1 MDKKIVASLDLTDRN
16 RLLRLAKILEEEIF
30 AIKIN
35 WPTILSCGV
44 DIIRDLSSYGKVI
57 CDLKIADIPNT
68 NRMIMEIIG
77 ERDPFG
83 VIAHV
88 FPGTDSIQAL
98 IDASK
103 GVKVIGVVSMSNDGA
118 DRYLNPL
125 HARILNDLKNTSAY
139 GIIAPGNDYNLLR
152 EISKDKGNLKVFTPG
167 IGAQG
172 GSPALAVRN
181 GSDYVI
187 IGRSIYNSNDPEGY
201 VRSINEEIE
210 KEMSRN

>member
-1 MDKKIVASLDLTDRN
+1 MNKRIVASLDLTDRDH
-16 RLLRLAKILEEEIF
+16 LLKLAKTLQEEIF

-44 DIIRDLSSYGKVI
+44 DIIRDLSDYGKVI

-68 NRMIMEIIG
+68 NRMIMEIIR
-77 ERDPFG
+77 EREPFA

-88 FPGTDSIQAL
+88 FPGIDSIQAL
-98 IDASK
+98 LDASN

-118 DRYLNPL
+118 DMYLNPL
-125 HARILNDLKNTSAY
+125 HTRILNDLKNTSAY
-139 GIIAPGNDYNLLR
+139 GLIAPGNDYGLLR
-152 EISKDKGNLKVFTPG
+152 EISKERGNLKVFTPG

-187 IGRSIYNSNDPEGY
+187 IGRSIYNSNDPERY
-201 VRSINEEIE
+201 LRSVNEEIE
-210 KEMSRN
+210 KLLDKN